1 MPRKR
6 PKPRPSTSSGGSGR
20 SLTRA
25 TTLSE
30 TDPKKLNTAVPKV
43 LLLLPLLLLL
53 LLFPRSDLIRSLSNR
68 HQGGVDGGDGGKG
81 GLGEGL
87 GGDGRRLGLDRRH
100 QGGLMAETAE
110 RAEVATAQA
119 VANTMEEE
127 AMTSTAAREAI
138 PLSVGRAM
146 LLTPVAWPSLP
157 AMRAASAAS
166 PLARFPV

>member
-1 MPRKR
+1 
-6 PKPRPSTSSGGSGR
+6 
-20 SLTRA
+20 LTAGTVERA
-25 TTLSE
+25 DLA
-30 TDPKKLNTAVPKV
+30 TAWAVT
-43 LLLLPLLLLL
+43 
-53 LLFPRSDLIRSLSNR
+53 
-68 HQGGVDGGDGGKG
+68 
-81 GLGEGL
+81 GLGRVWTAATKEA
-87 GGDGRRLGLDRRH
+87 
-100 QGGLMAETAE
+100 LMAETAE
-110 RAEVATAQA
+110 RVEVATAQA